1 MDPQTRTE
9 KKKRRVK
16 EVFNQ
21 KTIRLKEAL
30 AAKTAVV
37 AAEKKK

>member
-30 AAKTAVV
+30 AAKTA
-37 AAEKKK
+37 AGKKK

>member
-30 AAKTAVV
+30 AAKTAPV
-37 AAEKKK
+37 AEKKK

>member
-9 KKKRRVK
+9 KKKRRVH

-21 KTIRLKEAL
+21 KTIRLKEA
-30 AAKTAVV
+30 AA
-37 AAEKKK
+37 AAGAARKKKGQ